1 MYFFRSVSPSK
12 KNYDKDNDN
21 YKNYKVNYIID
32 KDESDKKRVLDSV
45 DTVKFFDDIE
55 MEKIETELDGVVDDA
70 RMKKFKSHTVETT
83 RLRLE
88 IFCLVRDKFLNS
100 CFKDNIH
107 LWRGLQFP
115 RPELQ
120 EEGGGRGQEGEAV
133 PQGDGGRDPQVDQ
146 SHRHPAPG
154 GRGPGAGGVGQLRHH
169 PRLLQR

>member
-12 KNYDKDNDN
+12 KNYDKDQDN

-83 RLRLE
+83 RLRLLMYCCNMQHVE
-88 IFCLVRDKFLNS
+88 
-100 CFKDNIH
+100 
-107 LWRGLQFP
+107 
-115 RPELQ
+115 
-120 EEGGGRGQEGEAV
+120 
-133 PQGDGGRDPQVDQ
+133 
-146 SHRHPAPG
+146 
-154 GRGPGAGGVGQLRHH
+154 
-169 PRLLQR
+169 RLFHS